1 MVVEIGWAGRRV
13 EHYGGGKAE
22 GGWFEYGYL
31 NVVLNVNQRTID
43 LSFILINN
51 KMLFEKVKLLFKKVL
66 TNY

>member
-1 MVVEIGWAGRRV
+1 MVVEIGWVGRRV
-13 EHYGGGKAE
+13 EHCRGGKAG
-22 GGWFEYGYL
+22 GGWFEYSYL

-51 KMLFEKVKLLFKKVL
+51 KILFEKVKLLFKKVL